1 MALTQEDIWQTLN
14 SEFEKTGKIVSVV
27 ELQRILGGSF
37 STHTK
42 YRKAWLANR
51 GLSPG
56 EVSVINIEEIP
67 SEIRSELHSAVDKAL
82 IKVYEL
88 LSDKIDSQRVISLE
102 TENEKYQQNTLELA
116 GLKLA
121 YQQLLERFELN
132 SKEMGRLQDI
142 QKDYESQIET
152 LKAENQSLKA
162 RLKE

>member
-14 SEFEKTGKIVSVV
+14 SEFEKTGKILSVV
-27 ELQRILGGSF
+27 ELQKILRGSF

-42 YRKAWLANR
+42 YRKAWLENR

-56 EVSVINIEEIP
+56 DVSIINIEEIP

-82 IKVYEL
+82 IKAYEL
-88 LSDKIDSQRVISLE
+88 LSDKIDSQRVIILE
-102 TENEKYQQNTLELA
+102 TENEKYQQNTIELA

>member
-14 SEFEKTGKIVSVV
+14 AEFEKTGKIVSVV
-27 ELQRILGGSF
+27 ELQKILGGSF

-42 YRKAWLANR
+42 YRKSWLENR

-82 IKVYEL
+82 IKVYDF
-88 LSDKIDSQRVISLE
+88 LSDKIDNQRVISLE
-102 TENEKYQQNTLELA
+102 KENEKYQQNTIELA

-152 LKAENQSLKA
+152 LKAENQSLNA

>member
-1 MALTQEDIWQTLN
+1 MALSQEDIWQTLN

-42 YRKAWLANR
+42 HRKAWLENR
-51 GLSPG
+51 GLSQS

-67 SEIRSELHSAVDKAL
+67 IDIRSELHSAVDKAL
-82 IKVYEL
+82 IKAYEL

-102 TENEKYQQNTLELA
+102 TENEKYQQNTIELA

-121 YQQLLERFELN
+121 YQQLLERFEIN
-132 SKEMGRLQDI
+132 SQEMGRLQDI
-142 QKDYESQIET
+142 QKDYESKIET
-152 LKAENQSLKA
+152 LNAENQSLKA

>member
-88 LSDKIDSQRVISLE
+88 LSEKIDSQRVISLE

>member
-142 QKDYESQIET
+142 QKYYESQIET
-152 LKAENQSLKA
+152 LKAENQSLIA